1 MATKDFFVEIGTGEL
16 PPKALRLLSEAFTSS
31 IRNSIESAGLAFG
44 SIDAFATPRRLAVR
58 VSSLDETQPDK
69 AVERTGPAVSAAYDK
84 DGNPTPAA
92 AGFARSCGVAL
103 EDLEQV
109 EKDGVLKLSYRSLS
123 KGSETSSLLPDM
135 VSRALASLP
144 IPKKMRWG
152 SSREEF
158 VRPVHW
164 IVLLFGESVLPA
176 KILDIESGNL
186 SRGHRFMH
194 SGPIE
199 ILAAADYESLL
210 ERAFVIANYDVRKE
224 TIRRLVMEQGAQL
237 GAEVIIEEDLLEEV
251 TALVEWPVAL
261 TGRFDEHFLSVPREA
276 LVSSLKSHQKCFYLL
291 DSAGQMLPNFITV
304 SNIVSADP
312 AQVIAGN
319 ERVIRPRL
327 SDAKFFFDTD
337 RKRTLASRQEQL
349 KTIVFQQ
356 ELGTVFEKSKRVA
369 GLSAFIAKQLS
380 ASASWCERA
389 ALLSKCDLVT
399 DLVSEFAELQG
410 IAGYYYALHD
420 QEPEEVALALN
431 EQYMPRFSGDE
442 LPSTMTGSV
451 LAIADK
457 LDTIVGLFAIGQPP
471 TGSKDPFALRRAAL
485 GILRI
490 VVEKELDLDILLCIR
505 SACDQYA
512 SLSLPNGLDEQ
523 VFDFLL
529 DRFRAWYQAEGIS
542 AEVFQAVFHLKPT
555 KPLDF
560 NLRVRAVHR
569 FSQLPEA
576 QSLASANKRVS
587 NILQKESAELDSKL
601 AVDPGL
607 FKEPAEQQLADALEN
622 CRIVAEPLFRN
633 REYTEGLEALAGSK
647 QAIDQFFEN
656 VMVMDDDLELRNNR
670 IRLLGALRTLFL
682 QVADIS
688 YLHRS

>member
-16 PPKALRLLSEAFTSS
+16 PPKALRLLSAAFTSG
-31 IRNSIESAGLAFG
+31 IRSAVEAATLNFV
-44 SIDAFATPRRLAVR
+44 SIDSFATPRRLAVR
-58 VSSLDETQPDK
+58 ISGLDAQQADK
-69 AVERTGPAVSAAYDK
+69 AVERTGPAVAAAYDK
-84 DGNPTPAA
+84 QGKPTPAA
-92 AGFARSCGVAL
+92 AGFARSCGVELEAL
-103 EDLEQV
+103 EQI
-109 EKDGVLKLSYRSLS
+109 EKDGVLKLTYRSTS
-123 KGSETSSLLPDM
+123 KGSETKALLADI
-135 VSRALASLP
+135 VARALATLP

-164 IVLLFGESVLPA
+164 IVMLFGSEVLPA
-176 KILDIESGNL
+176 TILGIESGKH

-194 SGPIE
+194 DQAIE
-199 ILAAADYESLL
+199 ISSAAQYEALL
-210 ERAFVIANYDVRKE
+210 EKAFVVVDYDARKE
-224 TIRRLVMEQGAQL
+224 IIRRLVTEQGEQL
-237 GAEVIIEEDLLEEV
+237 GASVIIEEDLLDEV

-291 DSAGQMLPNFITV
+291 DEQEQLLPNFITV
-304 SNIVSADP
+304 SNIISADP

-337 RKRTLASRQEQL
+337 RKQTLASRQEQL

-356 ELGTVFEKSKRVA
+356 ELGTVFEKSARVA
-369 GLSAFIAKQLS
+369 QLSRYIAAQLS
-380 ASASWCERA
+380 ASGPWCERA

-410 IAGYYYALHD
+410 IAGYHYALHD
-420 QEPEEVALALN
+420 EEPEEVALALN
-431 EQYMPRFSGDE
+431 EQYMPRFSGDQ
-442 LPSTMTGSV
+442 LPSTSTGCV

-490 VVEKELDLDILLCIR
+490 IVEKELDLDILLCIR
-505 SACDQYA
+505 NACEQYSA
-512 SLSLPNGLDEQ
+512 LKVPEGLDTQ

-542 AEVFQAVFHLKPT
+542 AEVFQSVFQLKPS
-555 KPLDF
+555 KPWDF
-560 NLRVRAVHR
+560 NLRILAVHR
-569 FSQLPEA
+569 FNQLAEA

-587 NILQKESAELDSKL
+587 NILQKQDKTADLDST
-601 AVDPGL
+601 VDSSL
-607 FKEPAEQQLADALEN
+607 FREPAEQQLADTLEQ
-622 CRIVAEPLFRN
+622 CRLVAQPMFAR
-633 REYTEGLEALAGSK
+633 REYTAGLEALAGSK
-647 QAIDQFFEN
+647 QAIDNFFEN
-656 VMVMDDDLELRNNR
+656 VMVMDDDLVLRSNR
-670 IRLLGALRTLFL
+670 IKLLGELRTLFL

-688 YLHRS
+688 YLHQS